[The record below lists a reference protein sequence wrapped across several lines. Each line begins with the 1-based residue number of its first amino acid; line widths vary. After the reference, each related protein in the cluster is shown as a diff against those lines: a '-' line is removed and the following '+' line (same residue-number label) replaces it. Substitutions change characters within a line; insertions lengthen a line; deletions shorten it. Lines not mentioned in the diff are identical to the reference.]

1 MSAQKIFW
9 KEPSTDN
16 VTHVEISRSTSKYGT
31 YTELQ
36 TILATNDG
44 QPKTNDNEWVTFY
57 TDFSGSR
64 THWYK
69 IRFYDSVN
77 DVFSDFSDSLT
88 VEELLRLCTV
98 DEVADIVDIVG
109 RWTKDEVFRM
119 ITEVDD
125 LIYIEAGSPIQA
137 SWSKIDKHNKE
148 LPDTFYVGEENVYR
162 IDRVFVGKESLQE
175 LFLEDE
181 YLANN
186 SKGMVRIIPVEERDE
201 SASEIEVSSG
211 DIIEIHYVPGIYN
224 KLSKYRTA
232 KRLLERMEVT
242 SGDVPSKDY
251 VTITRALRDV
261 EQLIIDRFGVQLS
274 SDVRSYDGLYG
285 VNRKQVRQDY
295 DRNKYI
301 GKHGW
306 TTNNS

>member
-1 MSAQKIFW
+1 MAQKIYW
-9 KEPSTDN
+9 KEPSIDN
-16 VTHVEISRSTSKYGT
+16 VTHVEINRSTSKYGT
-31 YTELQ
+31 YTVLQ
-36 TILATNDG
+36 TINATSDG
-44 QPKTNDNEWVTFY
+44 QPKDENNTWVTFY
-57 TDFSGSR
+57 TDFSGTK

-77 DVFSDFSDSLT
+77 VIYSDYSDSLT

-98 DEVADIVDIVG
+98 DEVADVVDIVG

-125 LIYIEAGSPIQA
+125 LIYIESGTPIQA
-137 SWSKIDKHNKE
+137 SWSEVFPHNGEMPDK
-148 LPDTFYVGEENVYR
+148 FYVGEENIYR
-162 IDRVFVGKESLQE
+162 VDRVFVGKHDLTE

-186 SKGMVRIIPVEERDE
+186 SKGMIKIIPVEERDAN
-201 SASEIEVSSG
+201 ASEVELESG
-211 DIIEIHYVPGIYN
+211 DIIEIHYVPRIYN

-251 VTITRALRDV
+251 VTIVRALKDV

-274 SDVRSYDGLYG
+274 SDVKNYDGLYG
-285 VNRKQVRQDY
+285 VNRKKVKQDY
-295 DRNKYI
+295 DRNNYI

-306 TTNNS
+306 TTNS